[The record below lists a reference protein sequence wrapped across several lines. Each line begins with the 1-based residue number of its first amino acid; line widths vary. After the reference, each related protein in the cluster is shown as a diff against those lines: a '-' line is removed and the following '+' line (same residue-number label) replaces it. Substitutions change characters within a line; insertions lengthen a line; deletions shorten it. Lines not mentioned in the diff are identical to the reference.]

1 MLKLTVPRM
10 TTEAR
15 ELLVKQAR
23 TPGSLG
29 LTLILALALALA
41 RSLTRRASWAR
52 PARLLC
58 AMCARRR

>member
-1 MLKLTVPRM
+1 MLKVTVPRM

-23 TPGSLG
+23 TLGKHG

-52 PARLLC
+52 PARQLC